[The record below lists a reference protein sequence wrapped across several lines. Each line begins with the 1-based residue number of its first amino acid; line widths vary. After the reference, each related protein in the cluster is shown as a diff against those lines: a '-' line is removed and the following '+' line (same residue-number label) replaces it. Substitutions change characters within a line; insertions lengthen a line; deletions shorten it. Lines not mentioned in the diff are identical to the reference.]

1 MKNSSVTV
9 QIIEPDDD
17 MWLTQV
23 EDVEILTRVFSKKV
37 YLAVNDSQDNWKEI
51 TQAEYEQYQ
60 SQVEAA
66 ILAEEEAIAAMEQEP
81 VVIPPEEEEEEPSG
95 DTEPEDSV
103 IEEEQV

>member
-17 MWLTQV
+17 MWLTQA

-37 YLAVNDSQDNWKEI
+37 YLAVNDDQDNWKEI

-60 SQVEAA
+60 SQIEAA
-66 ILAEEEAIAAMEQEP
+66 ILAEKEAIAAMEQE
-81 VVIPPEEEEEEPSG
+81 IEEEEEEEEEPSG
-95 DTEPEDSV
+95 DTESEDSV
-103 IEEEQV
+103 IEEE

>member
-17 MWLTQV
+17 MWLTQT
-23 EDVEILTRVFSKKV
+23 EDVEILTRLFSKKV

-60 SQVEAA
+60 SQIEAA
-66 ILAEEEAIAAMEQEP
+66 ILAEEEAIAAMEQAAME
-81 VVIPPEEEEEEPSG
+81 IPPEPEPEPEPEEP
-95 DTEPEDSV
+95 V

>member
-9 QIIEPDDD
+9 QIIEPDND
-17 MWLTQV
+17 MWLTQA

-60 SQVEAA
+60 AQFEAA
-66 ILAEEEAIAAMEQEP
+66 RLSEEEAMAAMEESP
-81 VVIPPEEEEEEPSG
+81 
-95 DTEPEDSV
+95 EPEDPV
-103 IEEEQV
+103 IEEEQA

>member
-23 EDVEILTRVFSKKV
+23 EDVEILTRIFSKKI
-37 YLAVNDSQDNWKEI
+37 YLAVNDSEDNWREI
-51 TQAEYEQYQ
+51 TQEEYEQYQ
-60 SQVEAA
+60 AQFEEAMR
-66 ILAEEEAIAAMEQEP
+66 AEEEAMAAMEQAAMEIPPEP
-81 VVIPPEEEEEEPSG
+81 EPEPEEEEP
-95 DTEPEDSV
+95 V

>member
-9 QIIEPDDD
+9 QIIEPDND
-17 MWLTQV
+17 MWLTQA

-60 SQVEAA
+60 AQFEAA
-66 ILAEEEAIAAMEQEP
+66 RLAEEEAMAAMEESP
-81 VVIPPEEEEEEPSG
+81 
-95 DTEPEDSV
+95 EPEDPV
-103 IEEEQV
+103 IEEEQA

>member
-17 MWLTQV
+17 MWLTQA
-23 EDVEILTRVFSKKV
+23 EDVEILTRAFSKKV

-60 SQVEAA
+60 AQVEAA
-66 ILAEEEAIAAMEQEP
+66 ILAEEEAIAAMKRAAMG
-81 VVIPPEEEEEEPSG
+81 IPPEDEDE
-95 DTEPEDSV
+95 DEDSA
-103 IEEEQV
+103 IEEE

>member
-17 MWLTQV
+17 MWLTQA

-37 YLAVNDSQDNWKEI
+37 YLAVNDSEDNWKEI

-60 SQVEAA
+60 AQFEAA
-66 ILAEEEAIAAMEQEP
+66 ILAEEEAMAAMEEP
-81 VVIPPEEEEEEPSG
+81 P
-95 DTEPEDSV
+95 EPEDPV
-103 IEEEQV
+103 IEGEQD